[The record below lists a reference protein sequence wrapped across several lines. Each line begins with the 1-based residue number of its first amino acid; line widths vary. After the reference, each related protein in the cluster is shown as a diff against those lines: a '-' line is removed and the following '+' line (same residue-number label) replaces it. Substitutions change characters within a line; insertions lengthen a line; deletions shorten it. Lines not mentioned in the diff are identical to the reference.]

1 MLGSVVQIVTNSFT
15 SAESVAEIEAFFK
28 DKGTKGFD
36 QGLAQ
41 SLDAV
46 RAKASWLERDA
57 QEVRSWLSERGY
69 LKGKL

>member
-1 MLGSVVQIVTNSFT
+1 MLGTVVQLVTNSFA
-15 SAESVAEIEAFFK
+15 SREAVDEIEGFFK
-28 DKGTKGFD
+28 GKSTKGFD

-57 QEVRSWLSERGY
+57 KDVRTWLGERGFF
-69 LKGKL
+69 KGKL